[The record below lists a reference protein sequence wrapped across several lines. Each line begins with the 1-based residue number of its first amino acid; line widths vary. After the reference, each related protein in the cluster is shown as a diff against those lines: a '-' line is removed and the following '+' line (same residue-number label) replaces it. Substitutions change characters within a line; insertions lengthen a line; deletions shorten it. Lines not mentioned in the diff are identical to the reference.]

1 MVNSKKKGARGE
13 RELSSKLKEYGYN
26 TRRGQQYCGANGD
39 ADVVGLPGIHI
50 ECKRVER
57 LNIYDAISQSKADK
71 KENELGAVFHR
82 KDRCEWLVTMTLD
95 EWMKLYKG
103 SGLNE
108 ETELNGIKRV

>member
-1 MVNSKKKGARGE
+1 M
-13 RELSSKLKEYGYN
+13 
-26 TRRGQQYCGANGD
+26 
-39 ADVVGLPGIHI
+39 
-50 ECKRVER
+50 
-57 LNIYDAISQSKADK
+57 ADK